1 MTAQKREKIPI
12 IRCRIII
19 ICTFTDSK
27 SENINTY
34 KTMKFIVS
42 SLKLLKSLQALSGV
56 IGSKNTLPILDDF
69 LFHLEENQL
78 KITSSDLDVTMTV
91 GLVPD
96 MVEGTGEVTIPARL
110 LLEIMKNFPDVPIT
124 ISVDSNTLAV
134 ELIAGEGRYK
144 LAGHK
149 SDEFPQL
156 PIMTETSVW
165 EIPADVLA
173 RGFEKT
179 VFATGMD
186 EIRPIMSGVLME
198 MTENYLTFVATDA
211 HKLVRYRR
219 LDVKSEVA
227 ASFIMPKKPI
237 NQLKSILGTLAD
249 EPVRIEF
256 NKTNASF
263 VFGDYVLVCRL
274 IEGRY
279 PNYEAVI
286 PKNNPNQLTI
296 DRQVFL
302 AAIRRVAVFSSKA
315 THQVRFRIAG
325 QELTLTAEDIDFYN
339 EAKERLTC
347 SYEGDD
353 MEIGFNS
360 RFLQDMLGNFDSE
373 SVKLEMSAPNRAGIF
388 TPVENDNASEDLL
401 MLLMPVMLN

>member
-1 MTAQKREKIPI
+1 
-12 IRCRIII
+12 
-19 ICTFTDSK
+19 
-27 SENINTY
+27 
-34 KTMKFIVS
+34 MKFIVS
-42 SLKLLKSLQALSGV
+42 SLKLLKNLQALSGV

-69 LFHLEENQL
+69 LFQLTENEL
-78 KITSSDLDVTMTV
+78 KITTSDLDVTLSVTMQ
-91 GLVPD
+91 PD

-124 ISVDSNTLAV
+124 ISVDNNTLAV

-156 PIMTETSVW
+156 PVMTDTSVW

-173 RGFEKT
+173 KGFEKT

-219 LDVKSEVA
+219 MDVKSDVV

-237 NQLKSILGTLAD
+237 NQLKNILGALAD

-256 NKTNASF
+256 NRTNASF
-263 VFGDYVLVCRL
+263 VFGDYVLICRL

-296 DRQVFL
+296 DRQTFL
-302 AAIRRVAVFSSKA
+302 SAIRRVAVFSSKA
-315 THQVRFRIAG
+315 THQVRFRITG
-325 QELTLTAEDIDFYN
+325 QEILLTAEDIDFYN

-347 SYEGDD
+347 SYAGDD

-360 RFLQDMLGNFDSE
+360 RFFQEMLNNLDTAE
-373 SVKLEMSAPNRAGIF
+373 VKLEMSAPNRAGILV
-388 TPVENDNASEDLL
+388 PVDNQNAGEDIL
-401 MLLMPVMLN
+401 MLLMPVMLNS

>member
-1 MTAQKREKIPI
+1 
-12 IRCRIII
+12 
-19 ICTFTDSK
+19 
-27 SENINTY
+27 
-34 KTMKFIVS
+34 MKFIVS
-42 SLKLLKSLQALSGV
+42 SLKLLKNLQALSGV

-69 LFHLEENQL
+69 LFQLTENEL
-78 KITSSDLDVTMTV
+78 KITTSDLDVTMSV
-91 GLVPD
+91 SMVPD
-96 MVEGTGEVTIPARL
+96 MVDGTGEVTIPARL

-124 ISVDSNTLAV
+124 IAIDNNTLAV
-134 ELIAGEGRYK
+134 ELIAGEGRYN

-156 PIMTETSVW
+156 PAMTDTSTW

-173 RGFEKT
+173 KGFEKT
-179 VFATGMD
+179 VFATGVD

-198 MTENYLTFVATDA
+198 MNENFLTFVATDA

-219 LDVKSEVA
+219 MDVKSDMV

-237 NQLKSILGTLAD
+237 NQLKNILATLAD

-263 VFGDYVLVCRL
+263 VFGDYVLICRL

-279 PNYEAVI
+279 PNYDAVI

-296 DRQVFL
+296 DRQTFL
-302 AAIRRVAVFSSKA
+302 SAIRRVAVFSSKA

-347 SYEGDD
+347 SYQGDD

-360 RFLQDMLGNFDSE
+360 RFLQEMLANFDSE
-373 SVKLEMSAPNRAGIF
+373 MVKIEMSAPNRAGIII
-388 TPVENDNASEDLL
+388 PSENENEAEDLL
-401 MLLMPVMLN
+401 MLLMPVMLNA

>member
-1 MTAQKREKIPI
+1 
-12 IRCRIII
+12 
-19 ICTFTDSK
+19 
-27 SENINTY
+27 
-34 KTMKFIVS
+34 MKFIVS

-69 LFHLEENQL
+69 LFHLGENQL
-78 KITSSDLDVTMTV
+78 RITSSDLDVTMTV
-91 GLVPD
+91 TLVPD

-124 ISVDSNTLAV
+124 VAVDNSTLAV

-156 PIMTETSVW
+156 PVMNETSVW

-219 LDVKSEVA
+219 MDVKSDVM

-237 NQLKSILGTLAD
+237 NQLKSILGSLAD

-263 VFGDYVLVCRL
+263 VFGDYQLICRL

-279 PNYEAVI
+279 PNYDAVI
-286 PKNNPNQLTI
+286 PKQNPNHLTL
-296 DRQVFL
+296 DRQSFL
-302 AAIRRVAVFSSKA
+302 SAIRRVAVFSSKA

-339 EAKERLTC
+339 EAKERLSC

-360 RFLQDMLGNFDSE
+360 RFLQEMLGNFDCDM
-373 SVKLEMSAPNRAGIF
+373 VKIDMSAPNRAGII
-388 TPVENDNASEDLL
+388 TPIDNANENEDLL

>member
-1 MTAQKREKIPI
+1 
-12 IRCRIII
+12 
-19 ICTFTDSK
+19 
-27 SENINTY
+27 
-34 KTMKFIVS
+34 MKFIVS
-42 SLKLLKSLQALSGV
+42 SLKLLKNLQALSGV

-69 LFHLEENQL
+69 LFQLTENEL
-78 KITSSDLDVTMTV
+78 KITTSDLDVTMTV
-91 GLVPD
+91 NMVPD
-96 MVEGTGEVTIPARL
+96 MVDGTGEVTIPARL

-124 ISVDSNTLAV
+124 ISVDNNTLAV

-156 PIMTETSVW
+156 PAMADTSVW

-173 RGFEKT
+173 KGFEKT

-219 LDVKSEVA
+219 MDVKSDVV
-227 ASFIMPKKPI
+227 ASFIVPKKPI
-237 NQLKSILGTLAD
+237 NQLKNILGTLAD
-249 EPVRIEF
+249 EPVRVEF

-263 VFGDYVLVCRL
+263 VFGDYVLICRL

-296 DRQVFL
+296 DRQTFL

-315 THQVRFRIAG
+315 THQVRFRITG
-325 QELTLTAEDIDFYN
+325 QEIMLTAEDIDFYN

-347 SYEGDD
+347 SYTGDD

-360 RFLQDMLGNFDSE
+360 RFFQEMLGNFDSDE
-373 SVKLEMSAPNRAGIF
+373 VKLEMSAPNRAGIL
-388 TPVENDNASEDLL
+388 TPVGNENEAEDLL

>member
-1 MTAQKREKIPI
+1 
-12 IRCRIII
+12 
-19 ICTFTDSK
+19 
-27 SENINTY
+27 
-34 KTMKFIVS
+34 MKFIVS
-42 SLKLLKSLQALSGV
+42 SLKLLKNLQALSGV

-69 LFHLEENQL
+69 LFQLTENEL
-78 KITSSDLDVTMTV
+78 KITTSDLDVTMSV
-91 GLVPD
+91 SMVPD
-96 MVEGTGEVTIPARL
+96 MVDGTGEVTIPARL

-124 ISVDSNTLAV
+124 ISVDNNTLAV

-156 PIMTETSVW
+156 PVMADTSVW

-173 RGFEKT
+173 KGFEKT

-219 LDVKSEVA
+219 MDVKSDVV

-237 NQLKSILGTLAD
+237 NQLKNILAGLAD
-249 EPVRIEF
+249 ELVRIEF

-263 VFGDYVLVCRL
+263 VFGDYVLICRL

-286 PKNNPNQLTI
+286 PKSNPNQLTI
-296 DRQVFL
+296 DRQTFL

-315 THQVRFRIAG
+315 THQVRFRITG
-325 QELTLTAEDIDFYN
+325 QEIMLTAEDIDFYN

-347 SYEGDD
+347 SYTGDD

-360 RFLQDMLGNFDSE
+360 RFFQEMLGNFDSE
-373 SVKLEMSAPNRAGIF
+373 EVKLEMSAPNRAGIL
-388 TPVENDNASEDLL
+388 TPVDNENESEDLL

>member
-1 MTAQKREKIPI
+1 
-12 IRCRIII
+12 
-19 ICTFTDSK
+19 
-27 SENINTY
+27 
-34 KTMKFIVS
+34 MKFIVS
-42 SLKLLKSLQALSGV
+42 SLKLLKNLQALSGV
-56 IGSKNTLPILDDF
+56 IGTKNTLPILDDF
-69 LFHLEENQL
+69 LFQLTENEL
-78 KITSSDLDVTMTV
+78 KITTSDLDVTMSV
-91 GLVPD
+91 SMVPD

-124 ISVDSNTLAV
+124 INVDNNTLAV

-156 PIMTETSVW
+156 PVMADTSVW
-165 EIPADVLA
+165 EIPADVLS

-179 VFATGMD
+179 VFATGVD
-186 EIRPIMSGVLME
+186 EIRPIMSGVFME

-219 LDVKSEVA
+219 MDVKSDVV

-237 NQLKSILGTLAD
+237 NQLKNILTGLAD

-263 VFGDYVLVCRL
+263 VFGDYVLICRL
-274 IEGRY
+274 LEGRY

-296 DRQVFL
+296 DRQTFL
-302 AAIRRVAVFSSKA
+302 SAIRRVAVFSSKA
-315 THQVRFRIAG
+315 THQVRFRITG
-325 QELTLTAEDIDFYN
+325 QEIMLTAEDIDFYN
-339 EAKERLTC
+339 EAKERLAC
-347 SYEGDD
+347 SYMGDD

-360 RFLQDMLGNFDSE
+360 RFFQEMLGNFDSNE
-373 SVKLEMSAPNRAGIF
+373 VKLEMSAPNRAGIL
-388 TPVENDNASEDLL
+388 TPVDNENEAEDLL
-401 MLLMPVMLN
+401 MLLMPVMLNA

>member
-1 MTAQKREKIPI
+1 
-12 IRCRIII
+12 
-19 ICTFTDSK
+19 
-27 SENINTY
+27 
-34 KTMKFIVS
+34 MKFIVS
-42 SLKLLKSLQALSGV
+42 SLKLLKNLQALSGV

-69 LFHLEENQL
+69 LFQLTENEL
-78 KITSSDLDVTMTV
+78 KITTSDLDVTMSV
-91 GLVPD
+91 SMVPD
-96 MVEGTGEVTIPARL
+96 MVDGTGEVTIPARL

-124 ISVDSNTLAV
+124 IAIDNNTLAV

-156 PIMTETSVW
+156 PAMTDTSTW

-173 RGFEKT
+173 KGFEKT
-179 VFATGMD
+179 VFATGVD

-198 MTENYLTFVATDA
+198 MNENFLTFVATDA

-219 LDVKSEVA
+219 MDVKSDMV

-237 NQLKSILGTLAD
+237 NQLKNILATLAD

-263 VFGDYVLVCRL
+263 VFGDYVLICRL

-279 PNYEAVI
+279 PNYDAVI

-296 DRQVFL
+296 DRQTFL
-302 AAIRRVAVFSSKA
+302 SAIRRVAVFSSKA

-347 SYEGDD
+347 SYQGDD

-360 RFLQDMLGNFDSE
+360 RFLQEMLANFDSE
-373 SVKLEMSAPNRAGIF
+373 MVKIEMSAPSRAGIII
-388 TPVENDNASEDLL
+388 PSENENEAEDLL
-401 MLLMPVMLN
+401 MLLMPVMLNA

>member
-1 MTAQKREKIPI
+1 
-12 IRCRIII
+12 
-19 ICTFTDSK
+19 
-27 SENINTY
+27 
-34 KTMKFIVS
+34 MKFIVS

-91 GLVPD
+91 CIVPD

-124 ISVDSNTLAV
+124 VSVDNNTLAV

-156 PIMTETSVW
+156 PAMADTSVW

-173 RGFEKT
+173 KGFEKT

-198 MTENYLTFVATDA
+198 MTGDFLTFVATDA

-219 LDVKSEVA
+219 MDVKSDVV

-237 NQLKSILGTLAD
+237 NQLKSILATLSD

-263 VFGDYVLVCRL
+263 VFGDYQLICRL

-279 PNYEAVI
+279 PNYDAVI
-286 PKNNPNQLTI
+286 PKQNPNHLTI
-296 DRQVFL
+296 DRQTFL
-302 AAIRRVAVFSSKA
+302 SAIRRVAVFSSKA

-360 RFLQDMLGNFDSE
+360 RFLQEMLSNFDSE
-373 SVKLEMSAPNRAGIF
+373 AVKIDMSAPNRAGII
-388 TPVENDNASEDLL
+388 TPVDNENEAEDLL

>member
-1 MTAQKREKIPI
+1 
-12 IRCRIII
+12 
-19 ICTFTDSK
+19 
-27 SENINTY
+27 
-34 KTMKFIVS
+34 MKFIVS
-42 SLKLLKSLQALSGV
+42 SLKLLKNLQALSGV
-56 IGSKNTLPILDDF
+56 IGTKNTLPILDDF
-69 LFHLEENQL
+69 LFQLTENEL
-78 KITSSDLDVTMTV
+78 KITTSDLDVTMTV
-91 GLVPD
+91 SMVPD

-124 ISVDSNTLAV
+124 ISVDNATLAV

-156 PIMTETSVW
+156 PVMTDTSVW

-179 VFATGMD
+179 VFATGVD

-198 MTENYLTFVATDA
+198 MTENHLTFVATDA

-219 LDVKSEVA
+219 LDVKSNVV

-237 NQLKSILGTLAD
+237 NQLKNILTGLAD

-256 NKTNASF
+256 NKTNASY
-263 VFGDYVLVCRL
+263 VFGDYVLICRL
-274 IEGRY
+274 LEGRY

-296 DRQVFL
+296 DRQTFL

-315 THQVRFRIAG
+315 THQVRFRITG
-325 QELTLTAEDIDFYN
+325 QEILLTAEDIDFYN
-339 EAKERLTC
+339 EAKERLAC
-347 SYEGDD
+347 SYSGDD

-360 RFLQDMLGNFDSE
+360 RFFQEMLNNFDSE
-373 SVKLEMSAPNRAGIF
+373 EVKLEMSAPNRAGIL
-388 TPVENDNASEDLL
+388 TPVNNQTAGEDIL
-401 MLLMPVMLN
+401 MLLMPVMLNS

>member
-1 MTAQKREKIPI
+1 
-12 IRCRIII
+12 
-19 ICTFTDSK
+19 
-27 SENINTY
+27 
-34 KTMKFIVS
+34 MKFIVS

-69 LFHLEENQL
+69 LFQISENEL
-78 KITSSDLDVTMTV
+78 KITTSDLDVTMSVT
-91 GLVPD
+91 LVPD
-96 MVEGTGEVTIPARL
+96 KVDGTGEVTIPARL

-124 ISVDSNTLAV
+124 VSIDPTTLAV

-156 PIMTETSVW
+156 PVMTDTSVW

-173 RGFEKT
+173 KGFEKT
-179 VFATGMD
+179 IFATGTD

-198 MTENYLTFVATDA
+198 MTENFLTFVATDA

-219 LDVKSEVA
+219 MDVKSDVV

-237 NQLKSILGTLAD
+237 NQLKNILGSLAD

-256 NKTNASF
+256 NRTNASF
-263 VFGDYVLVCRL
+263 VFGDYVLICRL
-274 IEGRY
+274 IEGQY
-279 PNYEAVI
+279 PRYEAVI

-296 DRQVFL
+296 DRQTFL

-315 THQVRFRIAG
+315 THQVRFRLAG
-325 QELTLTAEDIDFYN
+325 QELMLTAEDIDFYN
-339 EAKERLTC
+339 EAKERLSC
-347 SYEGDD
+347 SYTGDD

-360 RFLQDMLGNFDSE
+360 RFLQDMLNNFE
-373 SVKLEMSAPNRAGIF
+373 CNEIKIEMSAPNRAGIL
-388 TPVENDNASEDLL
+388 TPVDVENESEDLL
-401 MLLMPVMLN
+401 MLLMPVMLNA

>member
-1 MTAQKREKIPI
+1 
-12 IRCRIII
+12 
-19 ICTFTDSK
+19 
-27 SENINTY
+27 
-34 KTMKFIVS
+34 MKFIVS

-69 LFHLEENQL
+69 LFHLDENQL

-91 GLVPD
+91 CITPD
-96 MVEGTGEVTIPARL
+96 MVDGTGEVTIPARL

-124 ISVDSNTLAV
+124 VSVDNNTLAV

-156 PIMTETSVW
+156 PAMADTSVW

-173 RGFEKT
+173 KGFEKT

-198 MTENYLTFVATDA
+198 MTADFLTFVATDA

-219 LDVKSEVA
+219 MDVKSDVV

-237 NQLKSILGTLAD
+237 NQLKSILATLAD

-263 VFGDYVLVCRL
+263 TFGDYQLICRL

-279 PNYEAVI
+279 PNYDAVI
-286 PKNNPNQLTI
+286 PKQNPNQLTI
-296 DRQVFL
+296 DRQTFL
-302 AAIRRVAVFSSKA
+302 SAIRRVAVFSSKA
-315 THQVRFRIAG
+315 THQVRFRIVG

-360 RFLQDMLGNFDSE
+360 RFLQEMLSNFDSE
-373 SVKLEMSAPNRAGIF
+373 TVKIEMSAPNRAGII
-388 TPVENDNASEDLL
+388 TPVENENEAEDLL

>member
-1 MTAQKREKIPI
+1 
-12 IRCRIII
+12 
-19 ICTFTDSK
+19 
-27 SENINTY
+27 
-34 KTMKFIVS
+34 MKFIVS

-69 LFHLEENQL
+69 LFQLGEKDL
-78 KITSSDLDVTMTV
+78 KITTSDLDVTMSVT
-91 GLVPD
+91 LQPD

-124 ISVDSNTLAV
+124 ISVDNNLAV

-156 PIMTETSVW
+156 PVMTETSTW

-173 RGFEKT
+173 KGFEKT

-219 LDVKSEVA
+219 MDVKSEVA

-237 NQLKSILGTLAD
+237 NQLKNILATLAD

-296 DRQVFL
+296 DRQTFL

-315 THQVRFRIAG
+315 THQVRFRITG
-325 QELTLTAEDIDFYN
+325 QEIMLTAEDIDFYN
-339 EAKERLTC
+339 EAKERLMC
-347 SYEGDD
+347 SYTGDD

-360 RFLQDMLGNFDSE
+360 RFFQEMLGNFDSE
-373 SVKLEMSAPNRAGIF
+373 EVKLEMSAPNRAGIL
-388 TPVENDNASEDLL
+388 TPVGNENESEDLL
-401 MLLMPVMLN
+401 MLLMPVMLNS

>member
-1 MTAQKREKIPI
+1 
-12 IRCRIII
+12 
-19 ICTFTDSK
+19 
-27 SENINTY
+27 
-34 KTMKFIVS
+34 MKFIVS
-42 SLKLLKSLQALSGV
+42 SLKLLKNLQALSGV

-69 LFHLEENQL
+69 LFQLTENEL
-78 KITSSDLDVTMTV
+78 KITTSDLDVTMSV
-91 GLVPD
+91 SMVPD
-96 MVEGTGEVTIPARL
+96 MVDGTGEVTIPARL

-124 ISVDSNTLAV
+124 IAIDNNTLAV

-156 PIMTETSVW
+156 PAMTDTSTW

-173 RGFEKT
+173 KGFEKT
-179 VFATGMD
+179 VFATGVD

-198 MTENYLTFVATDA
+198 MNENFLTFVATDA

-219 LDVKSEVA
+219 MDVKSEMV

-237 NQLKSILGTLAD
+237 NQLKNILATLAD

-263 VFGDYVLVCRL
+263 VFGDYVLICRL

-279 PNYEAVI
+279 PNYDAVI

-296 DRQVFL
+296 DRQTFL
-302 AAIRRVAVFSSKA
+302 SAIRRVAVFSSKA

-347 SYEGDD
+347 SYQGDD

-360 RFLQDMLGNFDSE
+360 RFLQEMLANFDSE
-373 SVKLEMSAPNRAGIF
+373 MVKIEMSAPNRAGIII
-388 TPVENDNASEDLL
+388 PSENENEAEDLL
-401 MLLMPVMLN
+401 MLLMPVMLNA

>member
-1 MTAQKREKIPI
+1 
-12 IRCRIII
+12 
-19 ICTFTDSK
+19 
-27 SENINTY
+27 
-34 KTMKFIVS
+34 MKFIVS

-69 LFHLEENQL
+69 LFQLTENEL
-78 KITSSDLDVTMTV
+78 KITTSDLDVTMSVT
-91 GLVPD
+91 LVPD
-96 MVEGTGEVTIPARL
+96 KVDGTGEVTIPARL

-124 ISVDSNTLAV
+124 VSVDSNTLAV

-156 PIMTETSVW
+156 PVMADTQVW

-173 RGFEKT
+173 KGFDKT

-198 MTENYLTFVATDA
+198 MTENFLTFVATDA

-219 LDVKSEVA
+219 MDVKSNVV

-237 NQLKSILGTLAD
+237 NQLKNILGSLAD

-256 NKTNASF
+256 NRTNASF
-263 VFGDYVLVCRL
+263 VFGDYVLICRL
-274 IEGRY
+274 IEGVY
-279 PNYEAVI
+279 PKYDAVI
-286 PKNNPNQLTI
+286 PKSNPNQLTI
-296 DRQVFL
+296 DRQTFL
-302 AAIRRVAVFSSKA
+302 SAIRRVAVFSSKA

-325 QELTLTAEDIDFYN
+325 QEIVLTAEDIDFYN
-339 EAKERLTC
+339 EAKERLSC
-347 SYEGDD
+347 SYTGAD

-360 RFLQDMLGNFDSE
+360 RFLQEMLSNFDCNE
-373 SVKLEMSAPNRAGIF
+373 IKIEMSAPNRAGIL
-388 TPVENDNASEDLL
+388 TPVDNENEAEDLL
-401 MLLMPVMLN
+401 MLLMPVMLNS

>member
-1 MTAQKREKIPI
+1 
-12 IRCRIII
+12 
-19 ICTFTDSK
+19 
-27 SENINTY
+27 
-34 KTMKFIVS
+34 MKFIVS
-42 SLKLLKSLQALSGV
+42 SLKLLKNLQALSGV
-56 IGSKNTLPILDDF
+56 IGTKNTLPILDDF
-69 LFHLEENQL
+69 LFQLTENEL
-78 KITSSDLDVTMTV
+78 KITTSDLDVTMSV
-91 GLVPD
+91 SMVPD

-124 ISVDSNTLAV
+124 INVDNNTLAV

-156 PIMTETSVW
+156 PVMADTSVW

-179 VFATGMD
+179 VFATGVD
-186 EIRPIMSGVLME
+186 EIRPIMSGVFME

-219 LDVKSEVA
+219 MDVKSDVV

-237 NQLKSILGTLAD
+237 NQLKNILTSLAD

-263 VFGDYVLVCRL
+263 VFGDYVLICRL
-274 IEGRY
+274 LEGRY

-296 DRQVFL
+296 DRQTFL
-302 AAIRRVAVFSSKA
+302 SAIRRVAVFSSKA
-315 THQVRFRIAG
+315 THQVRFRITG
-325 QELTLTAEDIDFYN
+325 QEIMLTAEDIDFYN
-339 EAKERLTC
+339 EAKERLAC
-347 SYEGDD
+347 SYMGDD

-360 RFLQDMLGNFDSE
+360 RFFQEMLGNFDSNE
-373 SVKLEMSAPNRAGIF
+373 VKLEMSAPNRAGIL
-388 TPVENDNASEDLL
+388 TPVDNENEAEDLL
-401 MLLMPVMLN
+401 MLLMPVMLNA

>member
-1 MTAQKREKIPI
+1 
-12 IRCRIII
+12 
-19 ICTFTDSK
+19 
-27 SENINTY
+27 
-34 KTMKFIVS
+34 MKFIVS
-42 SLKLLKSLQALSGV
+42 SLKLLKNLQALSGV

-69 LFHLEENQL
+69 LFQLTENEL
-78 KITSSDLDVTMTV
+78 KITTSDLDVTMSV
-91 GLVPD
+91 SMVPD
-96 MVEGTGEVTIPARL
+96 MVDGTGEVTIPARL

-124 ISVDSNTLAV
+124 IAIDNNTLAV

-156 PIMTETSVW
+156 PAMVDTSRW

-173 RGFEKT
+173 KGFEKT

-198 MTENYLTFVATDA
+198 MNENFLTFVATDA

-219 LDVKSEVA
+219 MDVKSDVV

-237 NQLKSILGTLAD
+237 NQLKSILATLAD

-263 VFGDYVLVCRL
+263 VFGDYVLICRL

-279 PNYEAVI
+279 PNYDAVI
-286 PKNNPNQLTI
+286 PKQNPNQLTI
-296 DRQVFL
+296 DRQTFL
-302 AAIRRVAVFSSKA
+302 SAIRRVAVFSSKA

-347 SYEGDD
+347 SYQGDD

-360 RFLQDMLGNFDSE
+360 RFLQEMLSNFDSE
-373 SVKLEMSAPNRAGIF
+373 TVKIEMSAPNRAGII
-388 TPVENDNASEDLL
+388 TPAENENESEDLL
-401 MLLMPVMLN
+401 MLLMPVMLNA

>member
-1 MTAQKREKIPI
+1 
-12 IRCRIII
+12 
-19 ICTFTDSK
+19 
-27 SENINTY
+27 
-34 KTMKFIVS
+34 MKFIVS
-42 SLKLLKSLQALSGV
+42 SLKLLKNLQALSGV

-69 LFHLEENQL
+69 LFQLTENEL
-78 KITSSDLDVTMTV
+78 KITTSDLDVTMSV
-91 GLVPD
+91 SMVPD
-96 MVEGTGEVTIPARL
+96 MVDGTGEVTIPARL

-124 ISVDSNTLAV
+124 ISVDNSTLAV

-156 PIMTETSVW
+156 PVMADTSVW

-173 RGFEKT
+173 KGFEKT

-198 MTENYLTFVATDA
+198 MSNDFLTFVATDA

-219 LDVKSEVA
+219 MDVKSDVA

-237 NQLKSILGTLAD
+237 NQLKNILATLAD

-263 VFGDYVLVCRL
+263 VFGDYVLICRL

-279 PNYEAVI
+279 PNYDAVI
-286 PKNNPNQLTI
+286 PKTNPNQLTI
-296 DRQVFL
+296 DRQTFL
-302 AAIRRVAVFSSKA
+302 SAIRRVAVFSSKA

-347 SYEGDD
+347 SYQGDD

-360 RFLQDMLGNFDSE
+360 RFLQEMLANFDSE
-373 SVKLEMSAPNRAGIF
+373 MVKIEMSAPNRAGIII
-388 TPVENDNASEDLL
+388 PSENENEAEDLL
-401 MLLMPVMLN
+401 MLLMPVMLNA

>member
-1 MTAQKREKIPI
+1 
-12 IRCRIII
+12 
-19 ICTFTDSK
+19 
-27 SENINTY
+27 
-34 KTMKFIVS
+34 MKFIVS

-69 LFHLEENQL
+69 LFQLGENEL
-78 KITSSDLDVTMTV
+78 KITTSDLDVTMTV
-91 GLVPD
+91 TMQPD
-96 MVEGTGEVTIPARL
+96 MVDGTGEVTIPARL

-124 ISVDSNTLAV
+124 VSVDNNTLAV

-156 PIMTETSVW
+156 PVMADTSVW

-173 RGFEKT
+173 KGFDKT
-179 VFATGMD
+179 VFATGVD

-198 MTENYLTFVATDA
+198 MNESYLTFVATDA

-219 LDVKSEVA
+219 MDVKSDTV

-237 NQLKSILGTLAD
+237 NQLKNILVTLAD

-263 VFGDYVLVCRL
+263 VFGDFVLICRL

-296 DRQVFL
+296 DRQSFL
-302 AAIRRVAVFSSKA
+302 SAIRRVAVFSSKA
-315 THQVRFRIAG
+315 THQVRFRITG
-325 QELTLTAEDIDFYN
+325 QEIMLTAEDVDFYN
-339 EAKERLTC
+339 EAKERLSC
-347 SYEGDD
+347 SYTGDD

-360 RFLQDMLGNFDSE
+360 RFFQEMLVNFDTE
-373 SVKLEMSAPNRAGIF
+373 EVKLEMSAPNRAGIL
-388 TPVENDNASEDLL
+388 TPVGNENEAEDLL